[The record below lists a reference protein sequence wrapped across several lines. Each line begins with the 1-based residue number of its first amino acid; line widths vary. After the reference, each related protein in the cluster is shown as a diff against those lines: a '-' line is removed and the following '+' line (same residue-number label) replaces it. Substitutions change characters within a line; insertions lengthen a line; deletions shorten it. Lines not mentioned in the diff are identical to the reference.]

1 MENVV
6 PTVIA
11 AKHLFEK
18 EHDPLL
24 RDLLLYLKEIM
35 QVREE
40 GGGGGGG
47 WRRGEGCEW
56 RGEGG
61 GWGVDERVT
70 GVDGEEIG

>member
-40 GGGGGGG
+40 GGGGGGEG
-47 WRRGEGCEW
+47 ERGGGGGGEGE
-56 RGEGG
+56 RGVNGEG
-61 GWGVDERVT
+61 R
-70 GVDGEEIG
+70 GVDGEWMRG